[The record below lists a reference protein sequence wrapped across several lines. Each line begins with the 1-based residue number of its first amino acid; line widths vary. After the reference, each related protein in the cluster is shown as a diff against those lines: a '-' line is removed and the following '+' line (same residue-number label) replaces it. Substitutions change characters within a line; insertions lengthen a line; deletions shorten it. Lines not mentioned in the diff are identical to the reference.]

1 MASIR
6 PVVLASRSPRRI
18 DILNQLGVEHVVIPA
33 DIDESPLAD
42 EDPMSYVQRLAIEK
56 ARAVLAR
63 VDSTST
69 VLAADTT
76 VDVDGQILGQPID
89 EADSRRMLQL
99 LSGRTHQVH
108 TGVAVISAAGESV
121 EVVTSRVTFV
131 DISPTLLDWY
141 LETGE
146 SVGKAGSYAIQGHG
160 ASLVLATEGS
170 MSNIIGL
177 PKAQTA
183 RLLGITPPNASGK

>member
-1 MASIR
+1 M
-6 PVVLASRSPRRI
+6 
-18 DILNQLGVEHVVIPA
+18 
-33 DIDESPLAD
+33 
-42 EDPMSYVQRLAIEK
+42 
-56 ARAVLAR
+56 
-63 VDSTST
+63 
-69 VLAADTT
+69 
-76 VDVDGQILGQPID
+76 
-89 EADSRRMLQL
+89 
-99 LSGRTHQVH
+99 
-108 TGVAVISAAGESV
+108 ISATGESV
-121 EVVTSRVTFV
+121 EVVTSQVTFV
-131 DISPTLLDWY
+131 DISQTLLDWY